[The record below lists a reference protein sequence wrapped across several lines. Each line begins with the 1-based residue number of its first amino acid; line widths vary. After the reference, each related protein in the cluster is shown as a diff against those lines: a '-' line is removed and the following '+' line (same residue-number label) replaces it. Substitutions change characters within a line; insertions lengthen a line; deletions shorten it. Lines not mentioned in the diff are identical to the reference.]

1 MLQQCFGGDA
11 ATFTHQSVTLPGPT
25 RSFTSFSK
33 CAAEIAESRVCV
45 GYHFRRA
52 VNTGLV
58 QGRQVGEQ
66 VMASQL
72 AQLG

>member
-1 MLQQCFGGDA
+1 
-11 ATFTHQSVTLPGPT
+11 LPVVT

-45 GYHFRRA
+45 GYHFRHA
-52 VNTGLV
+52 INAALA

-66 VMASQL
+66 MMATQL
-72 AQLG
+72 ARPVRSAGGVAAFARGCE